1 MNTQPL
7 LHQARMLASS
17 GQDAAAQHAYLAVL
31 CADPTHEQALV
42 ELGALAQAGGHL
54 SAARTVWSQAVR
66 YHPDCAAAYAGLG
79 LLTDD
84 KPAALA
90 LFRRALTFDPGNVPA
105 HQGLARLLDKG
116 PQADLHRTLGFAGR
130 AVVPQR
136 YRGQG
141 QGVQLALLVCAR
153 GGTIATRPWIDDD
166 VYAVT
171 AVHAGLPGAAL
182 PPHAIVVNAIGDADL
197 CADELRAAE
206 RLVAGTDAPV
216 INPPSRVLGTG
227 RLAMAARLRGI
238 DGLTVPTMTRQPP
251 SVILQDPDLAF
262 PLLLRVP
269 GYHTGQHVRL
279 VRRRDDL
286 PAAVAGL
293 PNGDLLVIGFHDL
306 RGADG
311 MVRKYRVMFI
321 DGRLYPLHL
330 AISADWKVHYY
341 TAAMADD
348 PAPRAEE
355 RRFLDDM
362 QTTFGRRGMAALE
375 RIQATLGLDY
385 AGVDCAL
392 AADGSL
398 VVFEANATM
407 AIVPPDADPIWDYR
421 RDAILVAQE
430 AARGMLRRRVPAHAD
445 IPALSLP

>member
-1 MNTQPL
+1 
-7 LHQARMLASS
+7 
-17 GQDAAAQHAYLAVL
+17 
-31 CADPTHEQALV
+31 
-42 ELGALAQAGGHL
+42 
-54 SAARTVWSQAVR
+54 
-66 YHPDCAAAYAGLG
+66 
-79 LLTDD
+79 
-84 KPAALA
+84 
-90 LFRRALTFDPGNVPA
+90 
-105 HQGLARLLDKG
+105 
-116 PQADLHRTLGFAGR
+116 
-130 AVVPQR
+130 
-136 YRGQG
+136 
-141 QGVQLALLVCAR
+141 
-153 GGTIATRPWIDDD
+153 
-166 VYAVT
+166 
-171 AVHAGLPGAAL
+171 
-182 PPHAIVVNAIGDADL
+182 
-197 CADELRAAE
+197 
-206 RLVAGTDAPV
+206 
-216 INPPSRVLGTG
+216 
-227 RLAMAARLRGI
+227 
-238 DGLTVPTMTRQPP
+238 
-251 SVILQDPDLAF
+251 
-262 PLLLRVP
+262 
-269 GYHTGQHVRL
+269 
-279 VRRRDDL
+279 
-286 PAAVAGL
+286 
-293 PNGDLLVIGFHDL
+293 
-306 RGADG
+306 
-311 MVRKYRVMFI
+311 VMFI